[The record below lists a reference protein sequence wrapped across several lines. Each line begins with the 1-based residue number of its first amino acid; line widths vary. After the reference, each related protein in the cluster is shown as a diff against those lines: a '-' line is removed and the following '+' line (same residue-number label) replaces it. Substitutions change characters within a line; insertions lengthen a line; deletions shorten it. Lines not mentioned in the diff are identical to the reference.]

1 MKPPPF
7 GMSALIAD
15 MGRATLKAHEL
26 APRVE
31 GGERLGPILTEI
43 ADETARI
50 AALARALKQQARRLE
65 SWQGGKTR
73 I

>member
-1 MKPPPF
+1 MTPLPF

-15 MGRATLKAHEL
+15 MGRATLRAHDL
-26 APRVE
+26 ASRVE
-31 GGERLGPILTEI
+31 AGERLGSILTEI

-50 AALARALKQQARRLE
+50 AALARALKQQARKLE